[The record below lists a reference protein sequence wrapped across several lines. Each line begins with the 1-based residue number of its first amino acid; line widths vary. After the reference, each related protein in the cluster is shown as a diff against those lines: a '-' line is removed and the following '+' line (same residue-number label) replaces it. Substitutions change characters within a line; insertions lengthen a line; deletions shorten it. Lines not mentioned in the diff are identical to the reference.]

1 MLEMGGAGSAVL
13 GPGGIG
19 GDSWVISSGV
29 KDGASDVKGDTVL
42 YTGRVGERASRKL
55 KGTSGEGGSAATSG
69 AVTGAAVAGASD
81 AIVLAIIEISLSI
94 VEWEKFITL
103 V

>member
-29 KDGASDVKGDTVL
+29 KDGASDVEGDTVL
-42 YTGRVGERASRKL
+42 YTGRVGERASGRL
-55 KGTSGEGGSAATSG
+55 IGTSGEGGSAATGG

-81 AIVLAIIEISLSI
+81 VIVVYVSMVVVVFL
-94 VEWEKFITL
+94 
-103 V
+103 